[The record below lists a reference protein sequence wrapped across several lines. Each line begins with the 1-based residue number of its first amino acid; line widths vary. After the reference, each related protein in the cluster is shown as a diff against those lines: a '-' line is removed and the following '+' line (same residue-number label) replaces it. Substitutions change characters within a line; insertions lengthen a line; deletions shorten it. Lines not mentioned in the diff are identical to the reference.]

1 MSVDH
6 HSSEYVE
13 AAELP
18 KSALPR
24 QSVSDNHRT
33 PKPQVDTDPQETRE
47 WLDSLEYVLQAGG
60 VERATYLFE
69 RLRDRLG
76 ERGTRFSR
84 SFNTPYINTIPAKQE
99 PAYPGNLELERRIR
113 SLVRWNAL
121 AMVVKANKEHS
132 GIGGHISTFAS
143 AATLYEVAFNHFLH
157 GRDSP
162 QGGDLLYVQGHAVPG
177 IYARSYVEG
186 RLSEEALHRF
196 RREVARDG
204 KGGLSS
210 YPHPWLMP
218 DYWEFPTVSMGLGPI
233 MSIYQAR
240 FNRYLQD
247 RGLKDT
253 NRRCVWAFVGDGEM
267 DEPES
272 VAALTLAAREQ
283 LDNLTWVVNC
293 NLQRLDGPVR
303 GNGKIIQELEA
314 IFHGAGW
321 NVIKVIWG
329 SDWDPLLAQ
338 DDEGLLMRRMGE
350 VVDGWYQ
357 KYTVEG
363 GAFARKHFFGADPR
377 LLKMVASY
385 SDEQIHKLLRGG
397 HDPRKVYAAYKAAV
411 EHRGQPTVILA
422 KTVKGYGLG
431 EAGEGRNIT
440 HQQKKMN
447 ERELREFR
455 TRFSVPVS
463 DEQLASTPFFRPP
476 ADSPE
481 ATYLAE
487 RVKTMGGSLPKRQVK
502 VEPLE
507 TPGLDQFKEFIEG
520 SGDRAVSTTMG
531 FARML
536 GRLLSHKPF
545 GKHLV
550 PIIPDEART
559 FGLEALF
566 RQYGIYS
573 HLGQLYEPVDK
584 SSLLYY
590 FEATNGQIL
599 EEGITEAGA
608 MSSFIAAGTA
618 YATHGLNTIP
628 LFIFYSMFGFQRI
641 GDLIWAASDMRA
653 RGFLLGA
660 TAGRTTL
667 EGEGLQHQDGH
678 SHLLAGA
685 YPTVAAYDPAFM
697 FELAVILQDGL
708 RRMYQSQ
715 EDRLYYITLYNEPY
729 PMPAMPPDAEEGICE
744 GIYRFRPAPKE
755 AKHQAQLLASGP
767 LVNEALKAQALLL
780 ERYGVAADVWSV
792 TSYKMLRM
800 RTLEAE
806 QWNMWHPDE
815 TPRKSYLQ
823 QIVERFHG
831 PSVAVSDY
839 IRMVPQQIAP
849 WIPGGLLALGTDG
862 FGRSD
867 TRKTLRRFF
876 EIDAEHLVVATLCAL
891 YWRDGA
897 VTAQTVCQAAKD
909 LDIRTDDQ
917 APWHR

>member
-1 MSVDH
+1 
-6 HSSEYVE
+6 
-13 AAELP
+13 
-18 KSALPR
+18 
-24 QSVSDNHRT
+24 VSDDHPT
-33 PKPQVDTDPQETRE
+33 PQAQSDPDPSETSE
-47 WLDSLEYVLQAGG
+47 WIESLDYVMHAKG
-60 VERATYLFE
+60 VERASYLFE
-69 RLRDRLG
+69 RLRDRLA
-76 ERGTRFSR
+76 ERGARVAGTFT
-84 SFNTPYINTIPAKQE
+84 TPYINTIPAGQE
-99 PAYPGNLELERRIR
+99 PPYPGNLELERRIR
-113 SLVRWNAL
+113 SLVRWNAM
-121 AMVVKANKEHS
+121 AMVVKANKES
-132 GIGGHISTFAS
+132 PGIGGHISTFAS
-143 AATLYEVAFNHFLH
+143 AATLYDIAFNHFLQ
-157 GRDSP
+157 GKDSP
-162 QGGDLLYVQGHAVPG
+162 QGGDLLYGQGHAVPG
-177 IYARSYVEG
+177 IYARGYVEG
-186 RLSEEALHRF
+186 RLSEETLHHF
-196 RREVARDG
+196 RREVGG
-204 KGGLSS
+204 KGLSS

-247 RGLKDT
+247 RGLKET
-253 NRRCVWAFVGDGEM
+253 NRRRVWAFVGDGEM

-272 VAALTLAAREQ
+272 LAALTLAAREQ

-314 IFHGAGW
+314 MFRGAGW

-329 SDWDPLLAQ
+329 GDWDPLLAQ
-338 DDEGLLMRRMGE
+338 DEEGLLVKRMGE
-350 VVDGWYQ
+350 VVDGWFQ

-397 HDPRKVYAAYKAAV
+397 HDPRKVHAAYKAAV
-411 EHRGQPTVILA
+411 EHRGRPTVILA

-447 ERELREFR
+447 EQELREFR

-476 ADSPE
+476 AGSPD

-487 RVKTMGGSLPKRQVK
+487 RMKAMGGSLPERRVQ
-502 VEPLE
+502 VEPLV
-507 TPGLDQFKEFIEG
+507 TPGLDQFKEFLQG

-536 GRLLSHKPF
+536 GRLLSLKPF

-573 HLGQLYEPVDK
+573 HIGQLYEPADK

-618 YATHGLNTIP
+618 YATHGLNMIP
-628 LFIFYSMFGFQRI
+628 LYIFYSMFGFQRI
-641 GDLIWAASDMRA
+641 GDLIWAASDMRT

-685 YPTVAAYDPAFM
+685 YPTISAYDPAFM
-697 FELAVILQDGL
+697 FELAVIVQDGL
-708 RRMYQSQ
+708 KRMYDKQ
-715 EDRLYYITLYNEPY
+715 EERMYYITLYNESY
-729 PMPAMPPDAEEGICE
+729 PMPAMPPDAPEGILE
-744 GIYRFRPAPKE
+744 GMYRFRPAPTE
-755 AKHQAQLLASGP
+755 ITHRAQVLASGP
-767 LVNEALKAQALLL
+767 LVNEALKAQDLLL
-780 ERYGVAADVWSV
+780 QRYGVAIDVWSV
-792 TSYKMLRM
+792 TSYKTLRM

-806 QWNMWHPDE
+806 RWNMWHPDE
-815 TPRKSYLQ
+815 PQRKSYLQ
-823 QIVERFHG
+823 RMVETFQG
-831 PSVAVSDY
+831 PCVAVSDY
-839 IRMVPQQIAP
+839 IRLVSQQIAP
-849 WIPGGLLALGTDG
+849 WVPGGLLALGTDG

-867 TRKTLRRFF
+867 TRKALRRFF
-876 EIDAEHLVVATLCAL
+876 EIDAEHVVMAVLYAL
-891 YWRDGA
+891 HRRDGSMEA
-897 VTAQTVCQAAKD
+897 KTVRQAAND
-909 LDIRTDDQ
+909 LGIDPDDL
-917 APWHR
+917 APWQR

>member
-1 MSVDH
+1 MSDDH
-6 HSSEYVE
+6 HT
-13 AAELP
+13 
-18 KSALPR
+18 PR
-24 QSVSDNHRT
+24 QQSDI
-33 PKPQVDTDPQETRE
+33 DPQETHE
-47 WLDSLEYVLQAGG
+47 WLDSLEYVLQQEG
-60 VERATYLFE
+60 VERATYLVE

-76 ERGTRFSR
+76 ERGARISNP
-84 SFNTPYINTIPAKQE
+84 FNTPYINTIPATQE

-113 SLVRWNAL
+113 SLVRWNAM
-121 AMVVKANKEHS
+121 AMVVKANKERP

-157 GRDSP
+157 GKDSP
-162 QGGDLLYVQGHAVPG
+162 QGGDHLYVQGHAVPG
-177 IYARSYVEG
+177 IYARGYVEG
-186 RLSEEALHRF
+186 RFSEEELHRF
-196 RREVARDG
+196 RREAMDDG
-204 KGGLSS
+204 KGLSS

-240 FNRYLQD
+240 FNRYLQN

-253 NRRCVWAFVGDGEM
+253 SRQRVWAFIGDGEM

-283 LDNLTWVVNC
+283 LDNLIWVLNC

-314 IFHGAGW
+314 IFRGAGW

-338 DDEGLLMRRMGE
+338 DNEGLLVRRMGD

-363 GAFARKHFFGADPR
+363 GAFTRQHFFGADPR
-377 LLKMVASY
+377 LLEMVASY
-385 SDEQIHKLLRGG
+385 SDEQIHKLMRGG
-397 HDPRKVYAAYKAAV
+397 HDPRKMYAAYKTAV

-447 ERELREFR
+447 EQELREFR

-476 ADSPE
+476 SVSLE

-487 RVKTMGGSLPKRQVK
+487 RLKAMGGPLPKRRVK
-502 VEPLE
+502 VEPLQ
-507 TPGLDQFKEFIEG
+507 TPELDQFKEFLEG
-520 SGDRAVSTTMG
+520 SGDRPVSTTMG

-536 GRLLSHKPF
+536 GRLLSFTPF

-573 HLGQLYEPVDK
+573 QNGQLYEPADK

-590 FEATNGQIL
+590 FETTNGQIL

-618 YATHGLNTIP
+618 YATHGINTIP
-628 LFIFYSMFGFQRI
+628 LYIFYSMFGFQRV

-678 SHLLAGA
+678 SHLLCSA
-685 YPTVAAYDPAFM
+685 YPSIAAYDPAFM
-697 FELAVILQDGL
+697 YELAVILQDGFK
-708 RRMYQSQ
+708 RMYQNQ
-715 EDRLYYITLYNEPY
+715 EERLYYLTLYNEPY
-729 PMPAMPPDAEEGICE
+729 PMPAMPADAAEGILE
-744 GIYRFRPAPKE
+744 GMYLFRRAPNG
-755 AKHQAQLLASGP
+755 AKYQAQLLASGP
-767 LVNEALKAQALLL
+767 MVNEALKAQDLLR
-780 ERYGVAADVWSV
+780 ERYDVAADVWSV
-792 TSYKMLRM
+792 TSYKILRM

-806 QWNMWHPDE
+806 RWNLWHPEDP
-815 TPRKSYLQ
+815 PRKSYLQ
-823 QIVERFHG
+823 KIVERFNG
-831 PSVAVSDY
+831 PCVAVSDY
-839 IRMVPQQIAP
+839 VRLVSQQIAP
-849 WIPGGLLALGTDG
+849 WVPGGFFALGTDG

-867 TRKTLRRFF
+867 TRKALRRFF
-876 EIDAEHLVVATLCAL
+876 EIDAEHLVVSTLYAL
-891 YWRDGA
+891 HRRDG
-897 VTAQTVCQAAKD
+897 VIKAQTVHQAAKD
-909 LDIRTDDQ
+909 FDIRTDDQ
-917 APWHR
+917 APWQR